1 MTQPYDAVAV
11 DEEDDATPTKS
22 QQRAAER
29 MPKVWRGRRRYLL
42 VALVV
47 LGVVQAVLALVMA
60 LTVDVLLSGLS
71 TTDPAAQYDTV
82 PWGTMAGLSGAVLGI
97 GLGRWMERVV
107 AEDLGQD
114 YVYEQRRRL
123 VAAALHNIGNRS
135 LGVVV
140 TRASNDLTA
149 VRNWIAQGIVPM
161 LTALPLIAVIL
172 AGLAVTNWPVAVT
185 VAIPL
190 AITGLLM
197 PFLARTARE
206 RARTVRRYRGRM
218 SARIADTVQAG
229 ESVQVAGAV
238 RRELNALDRD
248 SSKVVGAAV
257 QRARITGFIRAL
269 TVTAASLCTAG
280 VVYLAVL
287 GVIDVAGVAS
297 IMTLLGVM
305 ATPMSDLGRV
315 VEYRQNFRAA
325 RRIIAP
331 ILNSARAVKRAV
343 RAQERSWKAM
353 QTASDDDTTDDPTDD
368 DLSDEPR
375 PACDYRSGVVI
386 ENLVIDRQA
395 LPDLHAKPG
404 DRILLDS
411 VDTEKIHAVLRS
423 ILIHGVNPLA
433 QDDDEEHDSVV
444 LIDGI
449 EYGAAPPA
457 VRRELVGACSIH
469 VPLQRGSVQRLV
481 SYRSP
486 RASVEDVKAML
497 HRVGLSSL
505 VYVEHKGL
513 KTLLKNDGDPW
524 SRADVAR
531 LKVARALFGEPALV
545 VLENIDAA
553 LDAEGLAMLRRQL
566 ADYPGVV
573 LFSSFAPERIFD
585 DSDYRRW
592 SLDSQDLDADLPQ
605 YLNRRNM

>member
-1 MTQPYDAVAV
+1 MTQPIVGSNSQPDQSPGQQ
-11 DEEDDATPTKS
+11 ATGAQK
-22 QQRAAER
+22 QAER
-29 MPKVWRGRRRYLL
+29 MPKVWRGRRRFLL
-42 VALVV
+42 VALVI
-47 LGVVQAVLALVMA
+47 LGIIQAMLALVMA
-60 LTVDVLLSGLS
+60 LTVDGLLSGLS
-71 TTDPAAQYDTV
+71 TTDPAAQDITP
-82 PWGTMAGLSGAVLGI
+82 PWGMMGGLACAVLGI
-97 GLGRWMERVV
+97 GITRWIERVV

-172 AGLAVTNWPVAVT
+172 IGLIITNWPVAVT

-190 AITGLLM
+190 AITGMLM
-197 PFLARTARE
+197 PFLARQARE
-206 RARTVRRYRGRM
+206 RARRVRRYRGRM

-257 QRARITGFIRAL
+257 QRARVTGFIRAL

-287 GVIDVAGVAS
+287 GIIDVAGVAS

-325 RRIIAP
+325 RRILAP
-331 ILNSARAVKRAV
+331 ILNSAKEVKRAV
-343 RAQERSWKAM
+343 RAQERSWKSQQAESAGDEND
-353 QTASDDDTTDDPTDD
+353 ASDADKQTSVSQRDY
-368 DLSDEPR
+368 
-375 PACDYRSGVVI
+375 PAGVAI
-386 ENLVIDRQA
+386 ENLVVDRTPV
-395 LPDLHAKPG
+395 PDLQAEPG
-404 DRILLDS
+404 ERILVDS
-411 VDTEKIHAVLRS
+411 IDTDKIHAVLNAL
-423 ILIHGVNPLA
+423 LIPRINPL
-433 QDDDEEHDSVV
+433 QDGDDANDPVI

-449 EYGAAPPA
+449 EYDAAPPA
-457 VRRELVGACSIH
+457 VRRELVGAASIH

-481 SYRSP
+481 SYRKP
-486 RASVEDVKAML
+486 KASEEEVKGML
-497 HRVGLSSL
+497 HQVGLSAL

-513 KTLLKNDGDPW
+513 KTMLKNGGEPW
-524 SRADVAR
+524 ARADVTR
-531 LKVARALFGEPALV
+531 LKVARAMLATPPLL
-545 VLENIDAA
+545 VLENVDAA
-553 LDAEGLAMLRRQL
+553 LDEGGLAMLRRQL
-566 ADYPGVV
+566 RDYPGVV
-573 LFSSFAPERIFD
+573 LFSSFAPQKLFAD
-585 DSDYRRW
+585 GAFRRW
-592 SLDSQDLDADLPQ
+592 SLDEQQ
-605 YLNRRNM
+605 

>member
-1 MTQPYDAVAV
+1 MTQPAKA
-11 DEEDDATPTKS
+11 
-22 QQRAAER
+22 QRQSER

-47 LGVVQAVLALVMA
+47 LGMIQAILALVMA
-60 LTVDVLLSGLS
+60 LTVDGLLSGLS
-71 TTDPAAQYDTV
+71 TTDPAVQDLTP
-82 PWGTMAGLSGAVLGI
+82 PWGTMAGLAGAVLGI
-97 GLGRWMERVV
+97 GVARWVERIV

-161 LTALPLIAVIL
+161 LTALPLIVVIL
-172 AGLAVTNWPVAVT
+172 LGLAVTNWPIAVT

-190 AITGLLM
+190 ALTGALM
-197 PFLARTARE
+197 PFLARIARE

-287 GVIDVAGVAS
+287 GVIDVASVAS

-325 RRIIAP
+325 RRILAP
-331 ILNSARAVKRAV
+331 ILNSAQAVRRAV
-343 RAQERSWKAM
+343 RARERSWKSEHA
-353 QTASDDDTTDDPTDD
+353 QSESDAPEEHTHRK
-368 DLSDEPR
+368 LHR
-375 PACDYRSGVVI
+375 GVVI
-386 ENLVIDRQA
+386 DNLTVDRTRRIPVLQ
-395 LPDLHAKPG
+395 AKPG

-411 VDTEKIHAVLRS
+411 ADTDKIHSVLKT
-423 ILIHGVNPLA
+423 LLLHGTNPLA
-433 QDDDEEHDSVV
+433 VEEHDRPVV

-449 EYGAAPPA
+449 EYDAAPPA
-457 VRRELVGACSIH
+457 VRRELVGAASAH

-481 SYRSP
+481 SYRLP
-486 RASVEDVKAML
+486 KAPVEEVEGML

-513 KTLLKNDGDPW
+513 GTKLKNDGEPW
-524 SRADVAR
+524 SRSDVAK
-531 LKVARALFGEPALV
+531 LKLARAMLGTPPLLV
-545 VLENIDAA
+545 LDNLDAA
-553 LDAEGLAMLRRQL
+553 LDDNGIAMLRRQL
-566 ADYPGVV
+566 NDYPGVV
-573 LFSSFAPERIFD
+573 LFFSFAPQRIFEE
-585 DSDYRRW
+585 SEFRRW
-592 SLDSQDLDADLPQ
+592 CLDEQSG
-605 YLNRRNM
+605 